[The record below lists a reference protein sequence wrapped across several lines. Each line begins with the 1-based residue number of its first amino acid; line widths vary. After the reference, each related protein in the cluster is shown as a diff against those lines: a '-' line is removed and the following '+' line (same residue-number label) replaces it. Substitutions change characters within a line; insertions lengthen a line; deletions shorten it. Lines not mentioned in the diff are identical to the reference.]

1 MKRVSVII
9 FTIVEAQVT
18 HMPSYSYQYEVR
30 NNNGKDKFG
39 LSELR
44 DGYKT
49 TGKYQVILP
58 DGRNQVVDYW
68 VSGKNSGYNAK
79 ITYQQTSSQ
88 NKRNRRIR
96 RKNFLDFKEE
106 VSKRTKTKLEASMNQ
121 LLEQVYAE
129 KILESDIAHG
139 KKSTKILNDTHSLEV
154 PGFSEIHPT
163 VLPNMKGPSFENLV
177 VDRPN
182 AIKSEFDSLSIKKH
196 VHKENTNKKVEPM
209 SKSTNFKHHTNSRK
223 PKKDKK
229 LLISVEHMQQ
239 MIDTKEGKEIDQSYI
254 RRIRNSKRQ
263 WHQKEKTKGFQSIF
277 SCLIKFIKNMLPFKR

>member
-1 MKRVSVII
+1 MKRVIVII

-79 ITYQQTSSQ
+79 VTYQQTSRE

-121 LLEQVYAE
+121 LLEQVYA
-129 KILESDIAHG
+129 KNILENDIAHG
-139 KKSTKILNDTHSLEV
+139 KKSTEILNDTHSLEI
-154 PGFSEIHPT
+154 PSFSELHPT
-163 VLPNMKGPSFENLV
+163 ALPNMKGPFL
-177 VDRPN
+177 
-182 AIKSEFDSLSIKKH
+182 
-196 VHKENTNKKVEPM
+196 
-209 SKSTNFKHHTNSRK
+209 
-223 PKKDKK
+223 
-229 LLISVEHMQQ
+229 
-239 MIDTKEGKEIDQSYI
+239 
-254 RRIRNSKRQ
+254 RI
-263 WHQKEKTKGFQSIF
+263 
-277 SCLIKFIKNMLPFKR
+277 M